1 MEIRGTWA
9 TRQVWVDGKE
19 LRPERSLQVRSTPPN
34 GFAWDYG
41 GSGPAQLALVLLL
54 ELTTEPMVL
63 LWSQKVKWHIIA
75 PCPRPTSPWT
85 RR

>member
-1 MEIRGTWA
+1 
-9 TRQVWVDGKE
+9 VDRWQGASARAE
-19 LRPERSLQVRSTPPN
+19 LAGEKHSPN

-41 GSGPAQLALVLLL
+41 GSGPAQFALVLLL

-63 LWSQKVKWHIIA
+63 LWSQKVKWHIIT